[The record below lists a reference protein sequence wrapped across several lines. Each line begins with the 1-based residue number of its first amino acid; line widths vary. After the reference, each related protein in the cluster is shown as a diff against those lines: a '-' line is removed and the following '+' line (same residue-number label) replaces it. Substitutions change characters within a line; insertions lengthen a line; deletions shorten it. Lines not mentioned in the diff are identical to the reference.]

1 ENVDAKLPDALK
13 AEVMKYLTACLDEHG
28 PKVQGDDKT
37 CKTYQPLTDC
47 IHQAYLKICVDG

>member
-47 IHQAYLKICVDG
+47 IHQAYLKVNL